1 MLLPQLGKKKRFA
14 KYLKKSES
22 KNFLPSK
29 RLLIKLVYLLIS
41 HHLIPACLATG
52 RPQTVE
58 VDYAEGQP
66 TIPLL
71 INTVSTT
78 AVPDSGA
85 GFSLL
90 SFILFRKMNIDQSKL
105 IRSQQFNIKTANGL
119 VADAVVGHITLLCLN

>member
-1 MLLPQLGKKKRFA
+1 MLLSQLNKKKRFA

-58 VDYAEGQP
+58 VDYAEGQ
-66 TIPLL
+66 
-71 INTVSTT
+71 S
-78 AVPDSGA
+78 D
-85 GFSLL
+85 
-90 SFILFRKMNIDQSKL
+90 K
-105 IRSQQFNIKTANGL
+105 
-119 VADAVVGHITLLCLN
+119 HCLNHSSTRQRSWLVTH